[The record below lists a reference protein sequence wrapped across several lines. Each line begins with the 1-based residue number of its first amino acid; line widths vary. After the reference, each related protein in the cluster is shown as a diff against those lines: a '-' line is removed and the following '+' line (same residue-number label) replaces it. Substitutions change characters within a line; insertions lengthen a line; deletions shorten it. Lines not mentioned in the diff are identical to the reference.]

1 MHVMAHTLAV
11 IGAPDATDGRRR
23 LLVTTLNARA
33 PSIQLNVENGDL
45 AEISERDCGCLL
57 GESGLRRHVSKV
69 GSDRQLTL
77 GGTKYAVEGLI
88 ELVEQTI
95 PRRCGGSVG
104 DYQLVE
110 EHGDDGRGYLTLRVH
125 PRLGSHDAGVMIA
138 VMRRELA
145 AGSRGNR
152 LTANVWYAAGALR
165 VVRQAPA
172 ASPRG
177 KTPRC

>member
-1 MHVMAHTLAV
+1 
-11 IGAPDATDGRRR
+11 
-23 LLVTTLNARA
+23 
-33 PSIQLNVENGDL
+33 
-45 AEISERDCGCLL
+45 
-57 GESGLRRHVSKV
+57 
-69 GSDRQLTL
+69 LTL

-88 ELVEQTI
+88 ALVEQTI
-95 PRRCGGSVG
+95 PKECGGSVG

-125 PRLGSHDAGVMIA
+125 PRLGSRDDGALIA

-145 AGSRGNR
+145 VGSRGNR
-152 LTANVWYAAGALR
+152 LTASVWYEADALR

-177 KTPRC
+177 KIPAVLTLTSHLRESSGH